1 MIGFNVINFIKLSFF
16 FFDLVSAS
24 DTLLDVDDARGN
36 VGVHR
41 CVFRVFNYFQ
51 WRDMVSA
58 KNSLLYLNQAF
69 LSLTFLQCVDVL
81 KVVKFHFYIQPA
93 RIYDRWAA

>member
-1 MIGFNVINFIKLSFF
+1 MWLTLLIFF
-16 FFDLVSAS
+16 FLILVSVS
-24 DTLLDVDDARGN
+24 DTLLDVDDARGH

-58 KNSLLYLNQAF
+58 KNSRLYLNQAF